1 MVQSLTMDWESLAAA
16 ALAARE
22 WAYAPYSGYRVGA
35 ALALDD
41 GEVITGSNVENRLPA
56 LAVCAERVAVC
67 RAVAGGFTGFQA
79 LVVATASSPPAPP
92 CGLCLETLAEFV
104 ADLPILLVN
113 PEGEHEE
120 VSLTQLLPHRFNLPS
135 H

>member
-1 MVQSLTMDWESLAAA
+1 MDWETLAGA

-22 WAYAPYSGYRVGA
+22 RAYAPYSGYRVGA
-35 ALALDD
+35 ALAIDD

-67 RAVAGGFTGFQA
+67 RAVAEGFTRFRA

-92 CGLCLETLAEFV
+92 CGLCLETLAEF
-104 ADLPILLVN
+104 APDLPILLVN
-113 PEGEHEE
+113 VEGEHEE
-120 VSLTQLLPHRFNLPS
+120 VSLNELLPKRFNLPS